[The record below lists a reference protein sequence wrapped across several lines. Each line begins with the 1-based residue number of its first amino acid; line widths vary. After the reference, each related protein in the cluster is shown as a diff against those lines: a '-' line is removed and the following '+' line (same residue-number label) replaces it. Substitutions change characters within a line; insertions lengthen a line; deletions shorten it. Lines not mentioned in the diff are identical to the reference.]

1 MTATWALVFML
12 CSRSCEPQYAI
23 NYNSRSEC
31 ARAIPKQEGMVIK
44 EKYVCIPI
52 SKD

>member
-12 CSRSCEPQYAI
+12 CSSKCEPQYTI

-31 ARAIPKQEGMVIK
+31 VRAIPRDMRMS
-44 EKYVCIPI
+44 EKAMCIPI

>member
-12 CSRSCEPQYAI
+12 CYRSCEPQYSI
-23 NYNSRSEC
+23 PYSSRSEC
-31 ARAIPKQEGMVIK
+31 VRAIPKDMRMS
-44 EKYVCIPI
+44 EKAVCIPI

>member
-12 CSRSCEPQYAI
+12 CSRICEPQYTI
-23 NYNSRSEC
+23 PYNSRGEC
-31 ARAIPKQEGMVIK
+31 VRAIPKDMRTG
-44 EKYVCIPI
+44 EKVVCIPI